1 MEKGRD
7 SQAHPALRES
17 LAVKSFKPQMLIEY
31 LLRARPRLSAR
42 DVELGKKWSLAWWG
56 TDK

>member
-1 MEKGRD
+1 MGRPEPGSVEKGQD
-7 SQAHPALRES
+7 SQAHPALRQS

-42 DVELGKKWSLAWWG
+42 DVELSKK
-56 TDK
+56 